1 MTGRSWAPPVI
12 LGSSALAMFEGMAG
26 GGPSSLRSAAV
37 VWFLAVCPGL
47 GVIALLR
54 LRDPWLEVALVPA
67 LSFAIDI
74 LVSGTLAYTG
84 LWSPAACILILVA
97 VSIAGAIAQDALGL
111 ARGTPSEP
119 P

>member
-1 MTGRSWAPPVI
+1 MTSRSWAPPLI
-12 LGSSALAMFEGMAG
+12 LASSALAMLEGVAG
-26 GGPSSLRSAAV
+26 GGPSTLRTAAV

-47 GVIALLR
+47 SLIALLR
-54 LRDPWLEVALVPA
+54 LRDPWLEVALAPA

-97 VSIAGAIAQDALGL
+97 VSIGGAVAQDALGPRPRRP
-111 ARGTPSEP
+111 AGAP
-119 P
+119 